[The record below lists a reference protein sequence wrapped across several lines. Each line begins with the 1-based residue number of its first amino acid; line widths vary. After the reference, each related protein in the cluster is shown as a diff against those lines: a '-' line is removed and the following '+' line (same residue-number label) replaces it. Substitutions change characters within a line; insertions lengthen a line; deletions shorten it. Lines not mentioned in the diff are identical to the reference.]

1 MTKPEKAR
9 SEITK
14 PEKVRSE
21 MTKPEKAR
29 SEMTEPE
36 KAKSSMILSRILVK
50 KANKNIFHC
59 NLLEPN
65 KKDFGKSKECFFSKK
80 SKDTY
85 FERYKNFERKQS

>member
-36 KAKSSMILSRILVK
+36 KAKSSMILSRSLVK
-50 KANKNIFHC
+50 KIANINIFHC
-59 NLLEPN
+59 NLLEPY
-65 KKDFGKSKECFFSKK
+65 KKDFGKSKECFFQKR

-85 FERYKNFERKQS
+85 FEK